1 MPVTAFDMIQR
12 IEKVIADIPK
22 ETENI
27 IKRNE
32 QEILDL
38 NRERQL
44 YDRGIDSN
52 SRPLLPYRPATIA
65 IKRSKGEI
73 YNRTTL
79 FDLGSFYKGFKIKY
93 NGLSNPFNIFST
105 DSKSTDLVDKYGDIF
120 GLTKDNEKY
129 LNYEIIK
136 PELEEFIKK
145 NTVG

>member
-12 IEKVIADIPK
+12 IEKVIADLPK

-27 IKRNE
+27 IRRNE

-38 NRERQL
+38 NREKQL
-44 YDRGIDSN
+44 YDKGIDSN
-52 SRPLLPYRPATIA
+52 SRQLLAYKPFTIA

-79 FDLGSFYKGFKIKY
+79 LDTGDFYKGFKIKY

-105 DSKSTDLVDKYGDIF
+105 DSKSSDLVEKYGDIF
-120 GLTKDNEKY
+120 GLTEQNERY

-136 PELEEFIKK
+136 PELEKFIK
-145 NTVG
+145 NHIG